1 MPAESIRVEQ
11 STARS
16 ALDPRRRSARRPC
29 RLDVTIRT
37 PVGDCKAQLVDLSEG
52 GAGIHLDPIIRLR
65 PGTPIS
71 IIASKLGDIACI
83 VRWANP
89 PHYGAEF
96 TAAGMDHILLRSF
109 YDALAPAPGAAF

>member
-1 MPAESIRVEQ
+1 MPAESIRAEQ

-16 ALDPRRRSARRPC
+16 ALDPRRRSERRPC

-37 PVGDCKAQLVDLSEG
+37 PVGDCKALLVDLSER
-52 GAGIHLDPIIRLR
+52 GAGIRLDPIIRLR

-71 IIASKLGDIACI
+71 IIASKLGDIASI
-83 VRWANP
+83 VRWAIP

-96 TAAGMDHILLRSF
+96 TAAGKDHPLVRSF
-109 YDALAPAPGAAF
+109 YDTLAPATGAAF